1 MDLEDDVAEDV
12 GQCTEIDK
20 LKVVASI
27 QGSMEY
33 QSVYQKVRAKCVH

>member
-1 MDLEDDVAEDV
+1 MDLDDNVAEEV
-12 GQCTEIDK
+12 GLRTEIDN

-33 QSVYQKVRAKCVH
+33 QSIYQEVRAQFVS

>member
-1 MDLEDDVAEDV
+1 MDLDDDVAEVV
-12 GQCTEIDK
+12 GLRTEIDN

-33 QSVYQKVRAKCVH
+33 QSVYQEVRAKFVT

>member
-1 MDLEDDVAEDV
+1 MDLDDDVAEEV
-12 GQCTEIDK
+12 GRCTEIDE

-33 QSVYQKVRAKCVH
+33 QSVYQEVRAKFVT

>member
-1 MDLEDDVAEDV
+1 MDLDDDVAEVV
-12 GQCTEIDK
+12 GRCTEIDN

-33 QSVYQKVRAKCVH
+33 QSVYQEVRAQFVP